1 MDQIDALVTATAELR
16 RRLVEVGDDAWDAA
30 TPCEGWTVR
39 SLVEHLVGGNHM
51 AADLLHGGS
60 REEAIAALDGISLG
74 DDPVAAFDASAQ
86 AQLDA
91 FREDGALE
99 RTCAHPAGDFSG
111 AQVLGFRIGDL
122 TTHAWDLARA
132 IGADEALDPGLV
144 EVVWEGFQP
153 MAPFIGQ
160 IGLFGSGPSGDVGED
175 APLQQRLLDLTGRRP

>member
-16 RRLVEVGDDAWDAA
+16 RRLVEVADDAWGAP
-30 TPCEGWTVR
+30 TPCEGWSVR
-39 SLVEHLVGGNHM
+39 DLVEHLVGGNRM

-60 REEAIAALDGISLG
+60 REDAMASLAGISLG
-74 DDPVAAFDASAQ
+74 DDPVATFDASAQ
-86 AQLDA
+86 VQLDA

-111 AQVLGFRIGDL
+111 AQVLGFRVGDL

-132 IGADEALDPGLV
+132 IGADEALDADLV
-144 EVVWEGFQP
+144 QVVWDGFQP
-153 MAPFIGQ
+153 MAPFIGD
-160 IGLFGSGPSGDVGED
+160 IGMFGAGPSGELGED